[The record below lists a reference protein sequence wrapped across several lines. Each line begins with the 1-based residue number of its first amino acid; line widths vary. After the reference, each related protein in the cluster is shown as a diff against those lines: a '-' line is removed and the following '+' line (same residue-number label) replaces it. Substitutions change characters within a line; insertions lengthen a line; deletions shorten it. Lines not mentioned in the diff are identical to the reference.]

1 MKWDIIKIV
10 KILLLA
16 ALVTVLA
23 VVIGYIISVLII
35 TLSKLIEVVYWS
47 DAIYKI
53 VCLAVIICV
62 SIVCLTVMAC
72 FALSVIKSCKIQEQN
87 DTENFE
93 KLTKKYLV
101 KVLVVIIWIIALNKV
116 IILKLT
122 WILNI
127 IVMTIRLSPKK
138 NK

>member
-53 VCLAVIICV
+53 ACLAVIICV

-101 KVLVVIIWIIALNKV
+101 KVLVVII
-116 IILKLT
+116 
-122 WILNI
+122 
-127 IVMTIRLSPKK
+127 
-138 NK
+138 